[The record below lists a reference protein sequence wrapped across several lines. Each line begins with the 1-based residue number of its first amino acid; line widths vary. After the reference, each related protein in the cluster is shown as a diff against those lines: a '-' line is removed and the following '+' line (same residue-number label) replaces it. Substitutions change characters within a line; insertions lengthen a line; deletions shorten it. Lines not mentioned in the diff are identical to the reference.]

1 MKIKLFRHISF
12 YRVCGK
18 CVLMANPTPAT
29 GLSVPSG
36 IRRYK
41 GEWKRAQ
48 VAHLLRRTMF
58 GAPKEDVDYFLRKS
72 PKKAVRELIRQE
84 YPLPAP
90 PINNYTDANYVDP
103 EIAPGADWTVSMKYD
118 GMNNG
123 RRKNSF
129 KSWWF
134 GLMTGQDRS
143 IREKMVLFWHNHF
156 VTETNTVDNAL
167 FCYRYNVLLRNYA
180 LGNFKELVRA
190 ITAEPAMLRYLNGYA
205 NTKKAPDENY
215 GRELQELF
223 TIGKGPGSHYTE
235 ADVKAAARVLTGY
248 TINYKTYTVSFD
260 PNRHDQTDKQF
271 SAFYD
276 NQVIKGMK
284 GKEAESEIDQLVDMI
299 FSRQEVSAFICR
311 KLYRFFVYHTI
322 DETTE
327 REVIQPLAQLFR
339 KKNYEIAPVL
349 EELFLSRHF
358 FDPNNY
364 GSMIKSPVDLTA
376 GLCREFHLTFPTAMD
391 CEEQYNLWEQLR
403 NQTAGMQ
410 QNIGDPPNVAG
421 WAAYYQQPE
430 YDKLWIS
437 SDTLPKRNQFT
448 DRMMGN
454 GFGNN
459 GKKVVIDPVAFAA
472 ALPHPEDPDL
482 LIAGSAEALF
492 SVPLPPE
499 ELQFIKT
506 SLLLSG
512 LEGTASDHYWTNAW
526 TTLQDKP
533 EDKANHNA
541 VAGKLKNLF
550 RHLMELPEYQLM

>member
-1 MKIKLFRHISF
+1 
-12 YRVCGK
+12 
-18 CVLMANPTPAT
+18 MANPAPQTNP
-29 GLSVPSG
+29 SVGSD
-36 IRRYK
+36 IHRYK
-41 GEWKRAQ
+41 GEWAPAQ

-58 GAPKEDVDYFLRKS
+58 GAKKEDVDYFLRKS
-72 PKKAVRELIRQE
+72 PKKAVRELIRTV

-90 PINNYTDANYVDP
+90 PINNYNDDKYQDP
-103 EIAPGADWTVSMKYD
+103 EIAPGADWTVSMNYN

-123 RRKNSF
+123 RRRNSF

-156 VTETNTVDNAL
+156 VTETSTVDNAL
-167 FCYRYNVLLRNYA
+167 FCYRYNVLLRKYA

-235 ADVKAAARVLTGY
+235 SDVKAAARVLTGY
-248 TINYKTYTVSFD
+248 TVNYKTYTVSWV
-260 PNRHDQTDKQF
+260 PNRHDENDKQF

-276 NQVIKGMK
+276 NHVIKGLK
-284 GKEAESEIDQLVDMI
+284 GKESEGEIDELVEMI

-327 REVIQPLAQLFR
+327 REVIKPLAELFR

-349 EELFLSRHF
+349 EELFMSKHF
-358 FDPNNY
+358 FDPGNY
-364 GSMIKSPVDLTA
+364 GSMIKSPVDFA
-376 GLCREFHLTFPTAMD
+376 VGLCRQFDLSFPTAED
-391 CEEQYNLWEQLR
+391 CEEQYGLWEQLR
-403 NQTAGMQ
+403 NQVAGLQ

-421 WAAYYQQPE
+421 WQAYYQEPE

-437 SDTLPKRNQFT
+437 SDTLPKRNQFS
-448 DRMMGN
+448 DRMVNYGFARN
-454 GFGNN
+454 GR
-459 GKKVVIDPVAFAA
+459 KVVIDPVAFAA
-472 ALPHPEDPDL
+472 SLPHPEDPDQ
-482 LIAGSAEALF
+482 LIAGSVQALY
-492 SVPLPPE
+492 SVSLPPE

-506 SLLLSG
+506 SILLSG
-512 LEGTASDHYWTNAW
+512 LVGMASDHYWTNAW
-526 TTLQDKP
+526 TAMVDKP
-533 EDKANHNA
+533 DDKANRNA
-541 VAGKLKNLF
+541 VTNKLKTLY

>member
-1 MKIKLFRHISF
+1 
-12 YRVCGK
+12 
-18 CVLMANPTPAT
+18 MANPTPAT
-29 GLSVPSG
+29 DLSVPSG

-41 GEWKRAQ
+41 GQWTRAQ

-58 GAPKEDVDYFLRKS
+58 GAPREDVDYFLQKS
-72 PKKAVRELIRQE
+72 PKKAVRELIHAE

-134 GLMTGQDRS
+134 GLMIGQDRS
-143 IREKMVLFWHNHF
+143 LREKMVLFWHNHF
-156 VTETNTVDNAL
+156 VTETNIVDNAL
-167 FCYRYNVLLRNYA
+167 FCYRYNVLLRKHA
-180 LGNFKELVRA
+180 LGNFRELVRA

-248 TINYKTYTVSFD
+248 TINYKTYTVAFD
-260 PNRHDQTDKQF
+260 PGRHDQTDKQF

-276 NQVIKGMK
+276 SRVIKGMK
-284 GKEAESEIDQLVDMI
+284 GKEAETEIDQLVDMI
-299 FSRQEVSAFICR
+299 FSRREVAAFICR

-327 REVIQPLAQLFR
+327 QEVIKPLAELFR

-376 GLCREFHLTFPTAMD
+376 GLCREFHPTFPTAMD
-391 CEEQYNLWEQLR
+391 CEEQYHLWEQLR

-448 DRMMGN
+448 DRMTGN

-459 GKKVVIDPVAFAA
+459 GKKAVIDPWAFAA
-472 ALPHPEDPDL
+472 ALPHPEDPDQ
-482 LIAGSAEALF
+482 LIAGSVEALF

-499 ELQFIKT
+499 ELEFIKT
-506 SLLLSG
+506 SILLSG

-526 TTLQDKP
+526 TTLQDNP

-541 VAGKLKNLF
+541 VINKLKNLY

>member
-1 MKIKLFRHISF
+1 
-12 YRVCGK
+12 
-18 CVLMANPTPAT
+18 MANPTPVT
-29 GLSVPSG
+29 SN

-41 GEWKRAQ
+41 GEWKQTQ
-48 VAHLLRRTMF
+48 VTHLLRRTLF
-58 GAPKEDVDYFLRKS
+58 GAKKEDVDYFLRKS
-72 PKKAVRELIRQE
+72 PKKAVRELIRAND
-84 YPLPAP
+84 PPPSP
-90 PINNYTDANYVDP
+90 PINNYNDIHYQDP
-103 EIAPGADWTVSMKYD
+103 EIAPGTTWTVAMKYD

-134 GLMTGQDRS
+134 GLMVGQDRS

-167 FCYRYNVLLRNYA
+167 FCYQYNVLLRKHA

-190 ITAEPAMLRYLNGYA
+190 VTVEPAMLRYLNGYA

-223 TIGKGPGSHYTE
+223 TVGKGPGSHYTE
-235 ADVKAAARVLTGY
+235 SDVKAAARVLTGY
-248 TINYKTYTVSFD
+248 TINYKTYTVAFD
-260 PNRHDQTDKQF
+260 PNRHDQNDKQF
-271 SAFYD
+271 SSFYD
-276 NQVIKGMK
+276 NQVIRGMK
-284 GKEAESEIDQLVDMI
+284 GKEAEAEIDQLIELI
-299 FSRQEVSAFICR
+299 FSREEVSAFICR

-327 REVIQPLAQLFR
+327 QEVIKPLAALFR

-358 FDPNNY
+358 FDPGNY
-364 GSMIKSPVDLTA
+364 GSMIKSPVDFTV
-376 GLCREFHLTFPTAMD
+376 GLCREFHLAFPTVDD
-391 CEEQYNLWEQLR
+391 CEEQYNLYEQLR
-403 NQTAGMQ
+403 NQAAALQ

-421 WAAYYQQPE
+421 WAAYYQEPE

-448 DRMMGN
+448 DRMCYN
-454 GFGNN
+454 GFASN
-459 GKKVVIDPVAFAA
+459 GKKIVIDPVSFAA

-482 LIAGSAEALF
+482 LIADSIAALF

-499 ELQFIKT
+499 ELPFMKT
-506 SLLLSG
+506 SILLSG
-512 LEGTASDHYWTNAW
+512 LVGMASDHYWTNAW
-526 TTLQDKP
+526 TALTTKP
-533 EDKANHNA
+533 EDKANRNA
-541 VAGKLKNLF
+541 VTNKLKTLY
-550 RHLMELPEYQLM
+550 RHLMDLPEYQLL